1 MARVVATDKKRKGGR
16 AAGVLVPVFPKA
28 RRLRLRKVQS
38 EPRSPVKIGK
48 KSKKKAILIQIMRSQ
63 TFHKTKNFA

>member
-16 AAGVLVPVFPKA
+16 AAGVLVPAFPKA
-28 RRLRLRKVQS
+28 KRLRLRKVQS

-48 KSKKKAILIQIMRSQ
+48 KSKKKAISSRL
-63 TFHKTKNFA
+63 